1 MGELDWLGLVF
12 AGIALNNNNGD
23 VYNVMGV
30 TGTIDSEIADDENA
44 IVDADKI
51 SCSGKMVE
59 GGINLEVALFLK
71 VLDSYARG
79 RRFLSL
85 V

>member
-1 MGELDWLGLVF
+1 MAEADWLNLVF
-12 AGIALNNNNGD
+12 AGIALNNNKGD
-23 VYNVMGV
+23 VDNVMGV
-30 TGTIDSEIADDENA
+30 AGTLDSVIADDEDA

-51 SCSGKMVE
+51 GCAGKMVD